1 MSYTVLW
8 RPKAER
14 ELASI
19 WLAAEDR
26 GSITTA
32 SRIADELLRESP
44 HSQGE
49 SREGIVRI
57 MFARPLAIQ
66 FEIQEADRLVYVMAV
81 RLMRPRGREH

>member
-14 ELASI
+14 ELAGI
-19 WLAAEDR
+19 WLAADDR
-26 GSITTA
+26 ASITTA
-32 SRIADELLRESP
+32 SRLADTLLRESP

-49 SREGIVRI
+49 SRAGIGRI

-66 FEIQEADRLVYVMAV
+66 FEIQEADRRVYVMAV
-81 RLMRPRGREH
+81 RLMRQRGREP